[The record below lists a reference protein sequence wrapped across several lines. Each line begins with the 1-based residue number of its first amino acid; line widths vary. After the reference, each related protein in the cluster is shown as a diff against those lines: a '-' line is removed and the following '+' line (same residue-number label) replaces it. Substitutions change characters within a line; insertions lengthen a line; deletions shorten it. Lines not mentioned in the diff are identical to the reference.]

1 MNLGCGWVGVCQ
13 YAWQMRKVELNHHEH
28 AYTTEISKTNL
39 KKTIMKNVIV
49 NVYGIRK
56 NEIKNLHI
64 QNEIV
69 KSNTQERLLK

>member
-1 MNLGCGWVGVCQ
+1 
-13 YAWQMRKVELNHHEH
+13 
-28 AYTTEISKTNL
+28 
-39 KKTIMKNVIV
+39 MKNVIV